1 MFPFT
6 YYENLHYSCTTDGD
20 PEGLEWCATQTR
32 AGDNYPL
39 VWGHCS
45 PGCREIVSSYDNEAP
60 STPNDNGDIMN
71 DDEGRMDSFDHG
83 KIMDSLRCFTT
94 DGNDQGTEH
103 NLFHLKVMKT

>member
-45 PGCREIVSSYDNEAP
+45 PGGREIDSSSGGGGSSDYKGVIDSSGDGDLMNSSDDAEEMDNSDDREMM
-60 STPNDNGDIMN
+60 DNLG
-71 DDEGRMDSFDHG
+71 
-83 KIMDSLRCFTT
+83 CFTI
-94 DGNDQGTEH
+94 DA
-103 NLFHLKVMKT
+103 LP